1 MTTTADPLEYLKS
14 HYDQFFT
21 QIMLTSQIVVDP
33 DDENEDKVRRLTSQ
47 ITENLNVAM
56 NLIVEMDQI
65 HMFQLKN
72 AQKREINLI
81 PAKIVTTFE
90 QITNRTQSIKIHLY
104 IVKMLDV
111 IFRNKWYSVAD
122 KDSWTLIYLVNY
134 MFDMHD
140 IFSGSFLSL
149 RLVRMSKE
157 ILLSML
163 EARQST
169 LNQEQSYEINSLL
182 NTEAIQGSK
191 AMIHFENDTK
201 ELRLKLQKGEL
212 D

>member
-1 MTTTADPLEYLKS
+1 
-14 HYDQFFT
+14 
-21 QIMLTSQIVVDP
+21 
-33 DDENEDKVRRLTSQ
+33 
-47 ITENLNVAM
+47 
-56 NLIVEMDQI
+56 
-65 HMFQLKN
+65 
-72 AQKREINLI
+72 
-81 PAKIVTTFE
+81 
-90 QITNRTQSIKIHLY
+90 
-104 IVKMLDV
+104 MLDI
-111 IFRNKWYSVAD
+111 IFRNKWYSVSD

-191 AMIHFENDTK
+191 SMIHFENDTK
-201 ELRLKLQKGEL
+201 ELRLKL
-212 D
+212 